1 MADQSTCYRPE
12 TLSPTADAGVTLVR
26 ATLNAINTAVDP
38 QQALLEA
45 LQSGALR
52 ALQVTG
58 NAQKVGELF
67 AMLDTF
73 STQFNLIEP

>member
-1 MADQSTCYRPE
+1 M
-12 TLSPTADAGVTLVR
+12 TLAR
-26 ATLNAINTAVDP
+26 ATLNAINTAADP

-45 LQSGALR
+45 LQSGALH